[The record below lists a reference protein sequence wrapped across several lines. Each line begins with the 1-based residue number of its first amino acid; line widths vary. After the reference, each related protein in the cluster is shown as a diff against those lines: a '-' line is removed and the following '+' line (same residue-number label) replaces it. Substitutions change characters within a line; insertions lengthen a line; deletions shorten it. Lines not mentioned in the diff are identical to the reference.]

1 MIGPRCRRD
10 AADDARRHIQWP
22 GEFKV
27 ALDQV
32 FDELGLSTP
41 TMIGWWDPSC
51 PVRATH
57 ASARATLFDGGGGK
71 LAIAI
76 AGWDTDDAIDTGLEF
91 DWAALAKVGLRSTP
105 ESAQLIAKPIKGFQP
120 RGSWAAR
127 GASLAIQRKGS
138 GFNEGWLLEL
148 R

>member
-1 MIGPRCRRD
+1 MGFF
-10 AADDARRHIQWP
+10 DDLIKSVSSF
-22 GEFKV
+22 EV
-27 ALDQV
+27 
-32 FDELGLSTP
+32 
-41 TMIGWWDPSC
+41 
-51 PVRATH
+51 
-57 ASARATLFDGGGGK
+57 
-71 LAIAI
+71 
-76 AGWDTDDAIDTGLEF
+76 AGWDTDDAVDTGLEF

-127 GASLAIQRKGS
+127 GASLTIQRKGS